1 MKKYLLITLMLVCAF
16 TYANAQKQADI
27 KFDKTT
33 MDLGKF
39 PESNP
44 VQKCTFTF
52 TNTGNAPLIINQAI
66 ASCGCTVPEYTKE
79 PVAPGKTGT
88 INVTYNGKGK
98 FPGYFKK
105 TITIRPNGKTE
116 MTRLY
121 ISGEMEE
128 GK

>member
-1 MKKYLLITLMLVCAF
+1 MKKYLLIAMMLVCAF

-105 TITIRPNGKTE
+105 TITIRTNGKTE

>member
-1 MKKYLLITLMLVCAF
+1 MKKYLLITLMLVCAS

-105 TITIRPNGKTE
+105 TITIRTNGKTE

>member
-79 PVAPGKTGT
+79 PVAPGKSGT

-98 FPGYFKK
+98 FPGFFKK
-105 TITIRPNGKTE
+105 TITIRTNGKTE

>member
-66 ASCGCTVPEYTKE
+66 ASCGCAVPEYTKE

-105 TITIRPNGKTE
+105 TITIRTNGKTE

>member
-52 TNTGNAPLIINQAI
+52 TNTGTAPLIINQAI

-98 FPGYFKK
+98 FPGFFKK
-105 TITIRPNGKTE
+105 TITIRTNGKTE

>member
-79 PVAPGKTGT
+79 PVAPGKSGT

-105 TITIRPNGKTE
+105 TITIRTNGKTE

>member
-33 MDLGKF
+33 MDLGKL

-98 FPGYFKK
+98 FPGFFKK
-105 TITIRPNGKTE
+105 TITIRTNGKTE

>member
-1 MKKYLLITLMLVCAF
+1 MKKYLLITLMLLCAYS
-16 TYANAQKQADI
+16 YANAQKEADI

-66 ASCGCTVPEYTKE
+66 ASYGCTVPEYTKE

-105 TITIRPNGKTE
+105 TIIIRTNGKTE

>member
-1 MKKYLLITLMLVCAF
+1 MKNYLLITLMLFCAF

-33 MDLGKF
+33 MDFGKF

-79 PVAPGKTGT
+79 PVAPGKSGT

-105 TITIRPNGKTE
+105 TITIRTNGKTE

>member
-1 MKKYLLITLMLVCAF
+1 MKKYLFITLMLVCAF

-98 FPGYFKK
+98 FPGFFKK
-105 TITIRPNGKTE
+105 TITIRTNGKTE

>member
-27 KFDKTT
+27 KINKTT

-98 FPGYFKK
+98 FPGFFKK
-105 TITIRPNGKTE
+105 TITIRTNGKTE

>member
-1 MKKYLLITLMLVCAF
+1 MLVCAF
-16 TYANAQKQADI
+16 TYANAQKQSDI
-27 KFDKTT
+27 KFEKTT
-33 MDLGKF
+33 IDFGKF
-39 PESNP
+39 PESSP
-44 VQKCTFTF
+44 VQKCTFKF

-98 FPGYFKK
+98 FPGFFKK
-105 TITIRPNGKTE
+105 TITIRTNGKTE

>member
-88 INVTYNGKGK
+88 TTVRASS
-98 FPGYFKK
+98 PA
-105 TITIRPNGKTE
+105 
-116 MTRLY
+116 
-121 ISGEMEE
+121 ISR
-128 GK
+128 KPSPFVRTARQR

>member
-1 MKKYLLITLMLVCAF
+1 MKRYLLITLMLVCAF

-79 PVAPGKTGT
+79 PVAPGKSGT

-98 FPGYFKK
+98 FPGFFKK
-105 TITIRPNGKTE
+105 TITIRTNGKTE

>member
-1 MKKYLLITLMLVCAF
+1 MKKYLLITLMLVCVF

-105 TITIRPNGKTE
+105 TITIRTNGKTE

>member
-1 MKKYLLITLMLVCAF
+1 MKKYLLITLMLLCAYS
-16 TYANAQKQADI
+16 YANAQKEADI

-105 TITIRPNGKTE
+105 TITIRTNGKTE

>member
-16 TYANAQKQADI
+16 TYANAQKQADV

-105 TITIRPNGKTE
+105 TITIRTNGKTE